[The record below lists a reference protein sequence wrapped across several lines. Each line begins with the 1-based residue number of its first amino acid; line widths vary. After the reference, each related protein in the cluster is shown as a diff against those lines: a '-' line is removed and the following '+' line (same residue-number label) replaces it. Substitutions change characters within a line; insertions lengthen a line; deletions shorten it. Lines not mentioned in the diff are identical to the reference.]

1 MKLFLR
7 IIFNAQVEF
16 GGLKI
21 NLEFLMILADCRD
34 LTEVLTFD
42 F

>member
-7 IIFNAQVEF
+7 IIFNALVNF

-21 NLEFLMILADCRD
+21 NLQIEFLTI
-34 LTEVLTFD
+34 LTEI
-42 F
+42 